1 MTEQE
6 HEAVEVL
13 ELDISEEDLTLGD
26 LEALEEVTGPIPED
40 GLEGLPRTKVTIGLA
55 LVALRRKDPAATPA
69 DARAVKVSS
78 LAQPEEA
85 VTAEVN
91 PTA

>member
-6 HEAVEVL
+6 QGTAEVL

-26 LEALEEVTGPIPED
+26 LEALEEVTGPIPE
-40 GLEGLPRTKVTIGLA
+40 EGIEALPRTKVTIGLA
-55 LVALRRKDPAATPA
+55 LVALRRKDPSATPA

-78 LAQPEEA
+78 LKQSDEEA
-85 VTAEVN
+85 PAEVN
-91 PTA
+91 PTD